1 MRQIQ
6 SLRAEQSRAE
16 QSRAEQSR
24 AQECRIGNI
33 YGASGGSH
41 AGQVYDSDHLAP
53 TLTDMQGGGRQPHV
67 VETQR
72 IICAMRGRNVDNPSD
87 RTAGIELEQRLE
99 PNEQGICNTLTSVQK
114 DNLVLES
121 ECLGGFGDKKSN
133 GGTQY
138 FQHYRV
144 YSMGEVALCLPS
156 QIPGGSYNYLEKK
169 QIIYDDYNSVI
180 PEDQDAVPTLTTN
193 CGASATRNGV
203 KIIEAEILQ
212 NVDPKCHDFIYKI
225 DGEYWLIR
233 IRKLTPLECWK
244 LMNFTEEDFHKA
256 EKVVSNTQ
264 LYRQCGNSIVT
275 SVLEAIF
282 RRLIE

>member
-1 MRQIQ
+1 
-6 SLRAEQSRAE
+6 
-16 QSRAEQSR
+16 
-24 AQECRIGNI
+24 
-33 YGASGGSH
+33 
-41 AGQVYDSDHLAP
+41 
-53 TLTDMQGGGRQPHV
+53 
-67 VETQR
+67 
-72 IICAMRGRNVDNPSD
+72 MRGRNVDNPSD